1 MPEACSYTILVGMI
15 SRLLE
20 LLHYRELVAN
30 LVVRDLKVR
39 YKNSVLGVLWSLVN
53 PLAMMAVFTLVFT
66 FMLPNNTTPNFPVFV
81 LCGILPWNFFRDS
94 LMGAIASIVNNAPLI
109 KKVYFP
115 REALPISVILG
126 NLVNFLLALIVL
138 FVMILAFRMPLTRWA
153 WLLPVVIVTQVF
165 FTAGLGLILSTANVF
180 YRDTAMIMEVLILAW
195 FFLTPVFYP
204 IEVLP
209 QQKMLLGLTLDVRR
223 LVYILNPMASLIA
236 TYRVILYNGA
246 PPAWDFFLRTVAT
259 SVIILVVGY
268 WFFLRYRQTFAEEV

>member
-1 MPEACSYTILVGMI
+1 MPEACSYTILAGMI

-115 REALPISVILG
+115 REVLPISVILG

>member
-1 MPEACSYTILVGMI
+1 MPEACSYTILAGMI

-204 IEVLP
+204 MEVLP